1 VIIVACW
8 LFSVAGIELSECK
21 GETVDLLVRIG
32 LLKMVSEIGGLT
44 LETVPETFQLNL
56 SRLRDVQSQIQKITL
71 VSIRSV
77 VTKLTS

>member
-1 VIIVACW
+1 M
-8 LFSVAGIELSECK
+8 
-21 GETVDLLVRIG
+21 DLLVRLG

-44 LETVPETFQLNL
+44 LETIPETFQLNL
-56 SRLRDVQSQIQKITL
+56 TRLRAIQSQIQKVIL

>member
-1 VIIVACW
+1 M
-8 LFSVAGIELSECK
+8 
-21 GETVDLLVRIG
+21 DLLVRLG

-44 LETVPETFQLNL
+44 LETIPETFRLNL
-56 SRLRDVQSQIQKITL
+56 TRLRAIQSQIQKIIL

>member
-1 VIIVACW
+1 M
-8 LFSVAGIELSECK
+8 
-21 GETVDLLVRIG
+21 DLLVRLG

-44 LETVPETFQLNL
+44 LETIPETFQLNL
-56 SRLRDVQSQIQKITL
+56 TRLRAIQSQIQKIIL